1 MLRSGGVGVKRRKY
15 PPCRP
20 HHRSFKHN
28 TRRRVADGFRAAGH
42 EPAII
47 NGETSA
53 EDRQRAQDDI
63 QTGRKRVFIGSIH
76 ACGIA
81 ITLTAASTVVFAEL
95 DWTPGRM
102 VQAEDRAHRIGQK
115 NAVLAQ
121 YLVVDGSID
130 ADMLKTSWAKA
141 FNATAAL
148 DATDEDGQDISVT
161 ESVTETPRI
170 QIEPPA
176 LDPVEMLEE
185 TQEICVTESVT
196 EIPTTPAPAQ
206 PRRGRPP
213 LPGGAMTSA
222 ERARRYRQTHAV
234 DRMIRLPATL
244 ADRLAR
250 IADEAGITSDDVLM
264 RALDAFERA
273 RQGVEAS

>member
-1 MLRSGGVGVKRRKY
+1 M
-15 PPCRP
+15 
-20 HHRSFKHN
+20 
-28 TRRRVADGFRAAGH
+28 
-42 EPAII
+42 
-47 NGETSA
+47 
-53 EDRQRAQDDI
+53 
-63 QTGRKRVFIGSIH
+63 
-76 ACGIA
+76 
-81 ITLTAASTVVFAEL
+81 
-95 DWTPGRM
+95 
-102 VQAEDRAHRIGQK
+102 
-115 NAVLAQ
+115 
-121 YLVVDGSID
+121 
-130 ADMLKTSWAKA
+130 
-141 FNATAAL
+141 
-148 DATDEDGQDISVT
+148 T

-273 RQGVEAS
+273 RQEVEAS